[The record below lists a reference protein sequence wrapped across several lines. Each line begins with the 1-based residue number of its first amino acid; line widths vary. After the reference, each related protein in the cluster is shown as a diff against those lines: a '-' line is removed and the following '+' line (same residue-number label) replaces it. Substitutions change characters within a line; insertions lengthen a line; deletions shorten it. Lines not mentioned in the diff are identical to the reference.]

1 MMTDLSGA
9 CPVCHNARWVC
20 EDHPQEP
27 MHHKLPDGST
37 CGGAGMPCTRCNE
50 KMDQKPVAVR
60 MEAGPIWMNDIAR
73 QAIARDEAMARMSR
87 KERRAQRD
95 LP

>member
-1 MMTDLSGA
+1 
-9 CPVCHNARWVC
+9 
-20 EDHPQEP
+20 
-27 MHHKLPDGST
+27 
-37 CGGAGMPCTRCNE
+37 MPCTRCNE